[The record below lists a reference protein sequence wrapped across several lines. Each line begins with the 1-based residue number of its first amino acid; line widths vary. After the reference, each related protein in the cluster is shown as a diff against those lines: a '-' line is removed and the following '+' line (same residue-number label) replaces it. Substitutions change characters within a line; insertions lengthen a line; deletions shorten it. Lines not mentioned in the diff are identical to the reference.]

1 VTLELLGGV
10 ADCSCCKKKD
20 KGAGLAAHTSGGNC
34 LGAFDVTNLLI
45 LSICKANPAPT
56 E

>member
-1 VTLELLGGV
+1 MTLELLGV
-10 ADCSCCKKKD
+10 WLIAHAAKKKD

-45 LSICKANPAPT
+45 PSICKANPAPT